1 MGEMGNAAY
10 KSKNF
15 AKAIGHYE
23 AAIGLD
29 PKEITFRSNLAAVHF
44 ETKNFEECV
53 KVCEKAVEVGRENR
67 ADFKLIAKAWARLGN
82 AQRKL
87 GKLAEAKVAF
97 EKAMTEHRTPDYRQS
112 LSEVE
117 SELKKAEELAYINP
131 EIAEQEKLKGNDC
144 FKRGEWANAVKFY
157 SERAACYT
165 KLNAFDLTIK
175 DCDTSISM
183 DPTFVKA
190 YLRKA
195 NVLKAMGQAKN
206 AMEVYSKA
214 MELDPNS
221 DEAKNGYRDCAIR
234 MQSGGGGGKDPEE
247 VRRSA
252 MNNPEVQQIMGD
264 PAMRMILEQ
273 MQTDPQAVQEHLKN
287 PAIMEKIM
295 KLKDAGLISM
305 SYR

>member
-1 MGEMGNAAY
+1 MG
-10 KSKNF
+10 
-15 AKAIGHYE
+15 GHYE

-44 ETKNFEECV
+44 ENKNFEECV

-131 EIAEQEKLKGNDC
+131 ELAEQEKLKGNDC
-144 FKRGEWANAVKFY
+144 FKKGEWANAVKFY
-157 SERAACYT
+157 SNRAACYT
-165 KLNAFDLTIK
+165 KLNALDLTIK

-247 VRRSA
+247 VRRNA

-295 KLKDAGLISM
+295 KLKEAGLISM